1 MDAGASINGSAKR
14 RSQGSEE
21 EPYRSA
27 LPAEDLG
34 KATETLQAFMDYK
47 RRLEPA
53 QRDLGRYP
61 SLGAVWKAVTGFVQD
76 NAPVSNNDLDRR
88 EREAALAET
97 DILFEAEGL
106 IVAVPTT

>member
-1 MDAGASINGSAKR
+1 
-14 RSQGSEE
+14 
-21 EPYRSA
+21 
-27 LPAEDLG
+27 
-34 KATETLQAFMDYK
+34 MDYK

-76 NAPVSNNDLDRR
+76 NAPVSNNNLDRR

-106 IVAVPTT
+106 IVAVPKTWAAAVWWGRGTQWWPRASRTPDWSSRGWRSR